1 MDVKEV
7 NSSVDQVGS
16 EQVELG
22 GPQEM
27 TIARPR
33 QSPHAVPG
41 RTYGRLSRL
50 RSYLIIDPLIWLYT
64 LVLGVLALPGG
75 FLDRSGRRLHWFSY
89 AWSWL
94 IMKTIF
100 SPVTVTGLD
109 KIDISKPHV
118 YAANHASALDI
129 PVLYVNLP
137 FQFRIAFKKELLSY
151 PVVGWQLKRSGQVCI
166 DQQNPSHSISSI
178 RAALKGLKAGL
189 PLVIFPEGGRTP
201 DGEIKPFLPGA
212 FFLAIKAQVDIV
224 PVALVGTYELL
235 PMDTYHIKCRPLE
248 MRVGEPIST
257 TGLTMRDMETLS
269 AKVQKALEDLYYRSD
284 SGL

>member
-7 NSSVDQVGS
+7 NSPVDQVGS

-27 TIARPR
+27 TIAGPR

-75 FLDRSGRRLHWFSY
+75 LLDRSGRRLHWFSY

-178 RAALKGLKAGL
+178 RAALKGLKASL

-257 TGLTMRDMETLS
+257 TGLTVRDLEALS
-269 AKVQKALEDLYYRSD
+269 ARVQKALEDLYYRP
-284 SGL
+284 